1 MKLSKVLVVLS
12 LVMGLVFMAGNVK
25 AATSLDNV
33 PGLIVAGIWE
43 GTDSGIGTIFML
55 KNTKKVDDANPWY
68 KVHYVIYGECS
79 EHVDDGDIVLSPKDS
94 TALHIYFED
103 GTMKVLTGKYE
114 ADEGDPSSCKGNY
127 SADADG
133 YYRGYAIFYI
143 EKKSTDGGST
153 WVNPTVEDNALA
165 LSVSILNPDLW
176 YTGINGVAVQVEV
189 GDPIISDAD
198 DARDYLDAT
207 LQEANWDGRWYA
219 SSIWNGQL
227 LVCFPGNKSSACEYT
242 IKGNNWDEDE
252 NPHSFELTVQEVARI
267 PITGNF
273 STEVEQW
280 IAAHGDAETGWV
292 QITEATNGT
301 ADVGMF
307 GLIILEEPDINAA
320 DVLPL
325 WHQED

>member
-1 MKLSKVLVVLS
+1 MKSKGLLALVLVV
-12 LVMGLVFMAGNVK
+12 GLVLMAGNVR

-33 PGLIVAGIWE
+33 PGFIVAGIWE

-55 KNTKKVDDANPWY
+55 KNTNATYYY

-79 EHVDDGDIVLSPKDS
+79 KHVADSDIVLSPKDS
-94 TALHIYFED
+94 TGLHIYFEN
-103 GTMKVLTGKYE
+103 GTMKVLTGKY
-114 ADEGDPSSCKGNY
+114 DPNEGKPQSCKGNY

-133 YYRGYAIFYI
+133 YYRGYGLFYI
-143 EKKSTDGGST
+143 EDKCKDGSD
-153 WVNPTVEDNALA
+153 WAKYSPDPSDNALA
-165 LSVSILNPDLW
+165 LSISILNPDTW
-176 YTGINGVAVQVEV
+176 YTGINGVAVQLEG
-189 GDPIISDAD
+189 GDTVPTTADA
-198 DARDYLDAT
+198 ARAYLDAT
-207 LQEANWDGRWYA
+207 LKESPWDGRWYA

-227 LVCFPGNKSSACEYT
+227 LVCFPGNKSKACKYT
-242 IKGNNWDEDE
+242 IAGDNWDEDE
-252 NPHSFELTVQEVARI
+252 NPSSFELTVPEVARI

-280 IAAHGDAETGWV
+280 IAAYGDAETGWV

>member
-33 PGLIVAGIWE
+33 PGFIVAGIWE

-55 KNTKKVDDANPWY
+55 KNTNATYYY

-79 EHVDDGDIVLSPKDS
+79 KHVADSDIVLSPKDS
-94 TALHIYFED
+94 TALHIYFEN
-103 GTMKVLTGKYE
+103 GTMKIVENKYE
-114 ADEGDPSSCKGNY
+114 ETEGPTTSVQGNF

-133 YYRGYAIFYI
+133 YYRGYAVFYI
-143 EKKSTDGGST
+143 EKRSTNGTD
-153 WVNPTVEDNALA
+153 WLDPTTGDNALA
-165 LSVSILNPDLW
+165 LSISILNQDSW
-176 YTGINGVAVQVEV
+176 YTGINGVAVQLETDDSV
-189 GDPIISDAD
+189 PTDAD
-198 DARDYLDAT
+198 EAREYLDAT

-280 IAAHGDAETGWV
+280 IAAYGDADTGWV
-292 QITEATNGT
+292 QIEEATNGT